1 MPVMKVNLKPRLLIR
16 AGIGLG
22 VCLLLL
28 AVGTAGTMQAGN
40 RAVDLSAIHGR
51 IQFVNALPD
60 YKVQVV
66 TALPDLRVKRVN
78 ALPNRPGEWQPAR
91 AVARRRPGIV
101 DSLPDYKIQIV
112 DALPDFTIQWVDD
125 FPGVR

>member
-1 MPVMKVNLKPRLLIR
+1 MG

-22 VCLLLL
+22 ICLLLIP
-28 AVGTAGTMQAGN
+28 VGTAGTMQAGK
-40 RAVDLSAIHGR
+40 REMDLSAIHGR
-51 IQFVNALPD
+51 IQFVNAFPD
-60 YKVQVV
+60 YKVKAV
-66 TALPDLRVKRVN
+66 TALPDLRVKRVK

-101 DSLPDYKIQIV
+101 DSLPDFKIQIV
-112 DALPDFTIQWVDD
+112 DALPDFTIQWVNA

>member
-78 ALPNRPGEWQPAR
+78 ALPNGPGEWQ
-91 AVARRRPGIV
+91 IV
-101 DSLPDYKIQIV
+101 DAHPDFKIQIV
-112 DALPDFTIQWVDD
+112 DALPDFTIQWVDAL
-125 FPGVR
+125 PGGR

>member
-1 MPVMKVNLKPRLLIR
+1 MR

-22 VCLLLL
+22 ICVLLLT
-28 AVGTAGTMQAGN
+28 VGTAGTKQAGN

-66 TALPDLRVKRVN
+66 TALPDLRVKRVK
-78 ALPNRPGEWQPAR
+78 ALPGSGRLWIACR
-91 AVARRRPGIV
+91 TTR
-101 DSLPDYKIQIV
+101 SK
-112 DALPDFTIQWVDD
+112 
-125 FPGVR
+125 

>member
-1 MPVMKVNLKPRLLIR
+1 MEMRSLQRSLMG

-22 VCLLLL
+22 ICVLLLT
-28 AVGTAGTMQAGN
+28 VGTAGTKQAGN

-112 DALPDFTIQWVDD
+112 DALPDFTIQWVDA
-125 FPGVR
+125 FPGGR